1 MDKKV
6 DIIKDGDSKSIVVI
20 NDLRF
25 KRRRSVDWKIEIATN
40 KTFAE
45 NYAKKYNTDA
55 RFGWYRYMIRI
66 LQSQFMMM
74 RVNYSFLFIYHILK
88 AYCSFIKSKKFI
100 TKQHYI

>member
-55 RFGWYRYMIRI
+55 RF
-66 LQSQFMMM
+66 
-74 RVNYSFLFIYHILK
+74 
-88 AYCSFIKSKKFI
+88 
-100 TKQHYI
+100 